1 MRKRLKYLTGILLVF
16 LFVSCEEKSN
26 DKREIKNLVYT
37 MGVEPI
43 TLDPYSVTD
52 VYSRRVIKNIFDT
65 LLETD
70 SENKQIPSLAKS
82 WRYLDEKTLEL
93 KLNENIKFH
102 NGEILTSE
110 DVKYSLEK
118 AKESLKV
125 GYYFDMIESIETPD
139 LTTIVI
145 KTKEP
150 SGTLLTTLSHAAG
163 SIVNKK
169 DYEVNKDKKFKP
181 VGTGAYKLVEWS
193 VGSKLVLEK
202 NTDYF
207 GVKPTIEK
215 VEIKIIPEDTN
226 RVIALQTGE
235 AQIAFDL
242 SASSLKSLENEKE
255 INTYSVESL
264 GTNYIGFNVT
274 HPKLKDIRVREA
286 ISKAIDMDSAIEV
299 LFEGKGKRSTSI
311 LGPKVFGYK
320 QNSVPSYNIEEARK
334 LLKEAGYN
342 NDLELT
348 LLTGNVNL
356 SKQFA
361 EIFQYQLK
369 EIGINLKIVTL
380 DMGALIKESSN
391 QQKSELFFLG
401 WSNSTGDADNGFT
414 ANLHT
419 VNYGVGNR
427 FFYSNDNFDK
437 LVNLGK
443 IEIDQNKRLQYYK
456 DAQDILAKELPFLP
470 VSVIM
475 YNSGVNKKI
484 EGYSADALGYLKF
497 NTLKIN

>member
-1 MRKRLKYLTGILLVF
+1 MKKKF
-16 LFVSCEEKSN
+16 
-26 DKREIKNLVYT
+26 KNLGIIFLIILFTSCGEKPETKNTIQTLIYT
-37 MGVEPI
+37 MGVEPV

-52 VYSRRVIKNIFDT
+52 VYSRRVVKNVFDT
-65 LLETD
+65 LLEND
-70 SENKQIPSLAKS
+70 ENNEKIPSLAKS
-82 WRYLDEKTLEL
+82 WKYLDDKTVEL
-93 KLNENIKFH
+93 KLGEGIKFH
-102 NGEILTSE
+102 NGELLTSE

-118 AKESLKV
+118 AMNSLKV
-125 GYYFDMIESIETPD
+125 GYYFDMIETIETPD
-139 LTTIVI
+139 ETTVII

-150 SGTLLTTLSHAAG
+150 SGTLFTTLAHAAS

-169 DYEVNKDKKFKP
+169 DYETNKDKKFKP
-181 VGTGAYKLVEWS
+181 IGTGAYKLVEWE

-202 NTDYF
+202 NSEYF
-207 GVKPTIEK
+207 GLKPVIEK
-215 VEIKIIPEDTN
+215 VEIKIIPEDNN

-242 SASSLKSLENEKE
+242 SATSLKTLENEKSVDL
-255 INTYSVESL
+255 YSVESL
-264 GTNYIGFNVT
+264 GTNYLGFNIT
-274 HPKLKDIRVREA
+274 HPKLKDIRVRQA
-286 ISKAIDMDSAIEV
+286 IAKAIDMDSAIEV
-299 LFEGKGKRSTSI
+299 LFEGNGKRSSSI

-320 QNSVPSYNIEEARK
+320 ENLVPTHNVVEARR
-334 LLKEAGYN
+334 LLKEAGYDN
-342 NDLELT
+342 NLELT

-369 EIGINLKIVTL
+369 EIGIDLKIVTL
-380 DMGALIKESSN
+380 DMGALIKETSN
-391 QQKSELFFLG
+391 QEKSELFFLG

-427 FFYSNDNFDK
+427 FFYSNENFDK
-437 LVNLGK
+437 LVDLGK
-443 IEIDQNKRLQYYK
+443 VEINQNKRLEYYK
-456 DAQDILAKELPFLP
+456 KAQDIVSKDLPFLP

-475 YNSGVNKKI
+475 YNSGVSKKI
-484 EGYSADALGYLKF
+484 EGYKADALGYLKF